1 MCAGASD
8 GTISTQVLAEFWVT
22 VTRKMKT
29 PLSTRS
35 AREQIALLGAF
46 HVLPVDH
53 ATVIEAIRIQE
64 SHKLSFWD
72 AQIIASARLAN
83 GSRDLFRRSAA
94 GRGVRGCSG
103 AESLPD
109 LAAPALQSLRERAS
123 GKPGGASAEQ

>member
-29 PLSTRS
+29 PISTRS
-35 AREQIALLGAF
+35 AREQIALFGAF

-72 AQIIASARLAN
+72 AQIIASARLAKAAVIH
-83 GSRDLFRRSAA
+83 SEDLRHGEEYEGVQVQNPFRT
-94 GRGVRGCSG
+94 
-103 AESLPD
+103 
-109 LAAPALQSLRERAS
+109 
-123 GKPGGASAEQ
+123 